1 MMSIRTVSLAAAL
14 TAFAGA
20 GMASA
25 TDYGTLRTDSRM
37 HNELLGASVAYLLD
51 ENCSEL
57 GLRKL
62 RLLNK
67 AFSLRKHAVS
77 LGYTT
82 NEVMAYVDSE
92 TEQDRFRAIAEP
104 LLASKGVVKGQEETY
119 CTVGRAEIEKRSFA
133 GSLLYE
139 R

>member
-1 MMSIRTVSLAAAL
+1 MTRIRTVTLAAGLA
-14 TAFAGA
+14 AIASV

-25 TDYGTLRTDSRM
+25 TDYDTLRKDSRM
-37 HNELLGASVAYLLD
+37 HSELLGASVAYLLD
-51 ENCSEL
+51 ENCQDL

-67 AFSLRKHAVS
+67 AFSLRKHAMS
-77 LGYTT
+77 LGYSTE
-82 NEVMAYVDSE
+82 EVLAYVDSE

-104 LLASKGVVKGQEETY
+104 LLASKGVVKGQEDTY
-119 CTVGRAEIEKRSFA
+119 CAVGRAEIAKRSFA
-133 GSLLYE
+133 GSLLFE

>member
-1 MMSIRTVSLAAAL
+1 MMSIRTVFLAAGLAA
-14 TAFAGA
+14 TASI

-25 TDYGTLRTDSRM
+25 TDFSTLRDDSRM
-37 HNELLGASVAYLLD
+37 HSELLGASVAYLID

-77 LGYTT
+77 LGYSSK
-82 NEVMAYVDSE
+82 EVMAYVDSKS
-92 TEQDRFRAIAEP
+92 EQDRFRAIAEP

-119 CTVGRAEIEKRSFA
+119 CAAGRAEIAKRSFA

>member
-1 MMSIRTVSLAAAL
+1 MMSIRTVLLATGFAVTASTGVAAA
-14 TAFAGA
+14 ADFNV
-20 GMASA
+20 
-25 TDYGTLRTDSRM
+25 LRKDARM
-37 HNELLGASVAYLLD
+37 HAELLGASVAYLLD

-67 AFSLRKHAVS
+67 AYSLRKHAMS
-77 LGYTT
+77 LGFSSK
-82 NEVMAYVDSE
+82 EVMAYVDS
-92 TEQDRFRAIAEP
+92 TSEQNRFRAIAEP
-104 LLASKGVVKGQEETY
+104 LLAGKGVVKGQEDTY
-119 CTVGRAEIEKRSFA
+119 CTVGRAEIEKGTFA

>member
-1 MMSIRTVSLAAAL
+1 MMSIRTVSLAAVL
-14 TAFAGA
+14 TAIAGA

-25 TDYGTLRTDSRM
+25 TDYDTLRKDSRM
-37 HNELLGASVAYLLD
+37 HSELLGASVAYLLD
-51 ENCSEL
+51 ENCQDL

-67 AFSLRKHAVS
+67 AFSLRKHAMS
-77 LGYTT
+77 LGYSTE
-82 NEVMAYVDSE
+82 EVLAYVDSE

-104 LLASKGVVKGQEETY
+104 LLASKGVVKGQEDTY
-119 CTVGRAEIEKRSFA
+119 CAVGRAEIAKRSFA

>member
-1 MMSIRTVSLAAAL
+1 MMSIRTVILATGLIA
-14 TAFAGA
+14 TAGA

-25 TDYGTLRTDSRM
+25 TDYEPLRNDDRM
-37 HNELLGASVAYLLD
+37 HSELLGASVAYLLD

-57 GLRKL
+57 GLRKF

-77 LGYTT
+77 LGFSTK
-82 NEVMAYVDSE
+82 EVMAYVDSE
-92 TEQDRFRAIAEP
+92 DEQDRFRAIAEP
-104 LLASKGVVKGQEETY
+104 LLATKGVVDGQEETY
-119 CTVGRAEIEKRSFA
+119 CTVGRVEIEKGTFA